1 MPDAEETTR
10 RGRGRPPG
18 PPLDLD
24 RRRAVLLDA
33 AEEAMR
39 TGGSDVGLG
48 EVAKIAG
55 LSRSAV
61 YAAFADR
68 DALLDAL
75 ATRQSERIV
84 AQLGTVL
91 SAIDDPRQQ
100 TRSAVDILAAWFEDE
115 PVLAPVLM
123 ARLSRSGS
131 GQGSILDALVGILR
145 AGFLAR
151 EADDA
156 AAEPWAHAIVGAVSS
171 TVSWWSRTATM
182 SRTEVVEHL
191 TDLIWAG
198 FSGVSPPT

>member
-1 MPDAEETTR
+1 MVDDASTTR

-18 PPLDLD
+18 PPLDLA
-24 RRRAVLLDA
+24 RRRTLLLDA
-33 AEEAMR
+33 AEDALR

-75 ATRQSERIV
+75 AARRSRRIV
-84 AQLGTVL
+84 DDLGSVL
-91 SAIDDPRQQ
+91 STITDPRDQ
-100 TRSAVDILAAWFEDE
+100 TRAAVDILAAWFEEE

-123 ARLSRSGS
+123 SRLSHAGA
-131 GQGSILDALVGILR
+131 GDGSILDALVGILR
-145 AGFLAR
+145 AGFAAR
-151 EADDA
+151 GSDDA

-171 TVSWWSRTATM
+171 TVTWWSRTATM
-182 SRTEVVEHL
+182 PRAQVVDHL

-198 FSGVSPPT
+198 FSGVTPSA